1 MDEGFSDANWNTM
14 LGDFLI
20 TIGYILTLGSGL
32 LFWKK
37 RKGKKPIIA
46 NSTMETIFSKNKNKN
61 KNKKKLW
68 KLSLLLLLQ

>member
-32 LFWKK
+32 LLWKK
-37 RKGKKPIIA
+37 EEEKKPIIA
-46 NSTMETIFSKNKNKN
+46 NSTMETIFSKNKKKN
-61 KNKKKLW
+61 LW

>member
-32 LFWKK
+32 LLWKKKK
-37 RKGKKPIIA
+37 RKEA
-46 NSTMETIFSKNKNKN
+46 HYC
-61 KNKKKLW
+61 
-68 KLSLLLLLQ
+68 